1 MNNILGTGFI
11 TITDLSDPIISST
24 EPPSPVEDM
33 LWMDISITP
42 PILKIFKNGEWVAV
56 SEVGD
61 TIPDN
66 VPVGGYFTGDFE
78 INKQY
83 NGTQSKGKIR
93 VLSGNFIHI
102 NGNKYEIVGNKTI
115 STSLT
120 ENNGK
125 SGYVMFIGSDSS
137 RFSFSD
143 SNTSKQFIVATYT
156 NKKWCYYNNG
166 VSVDFDLN
174 DNDCIVAKIEECT
187 SSDSD
192 TGIKR
197 IIKYFENEDSVFE
210 AITGGGQIQGIYKK
224 DGMLFINATYIAT
237 GKLISTNRAAE
248 FDLDKGTFRL
258 GGTGDNNYSLKF
270 DGKDLH
276 FSDGAIKWDNL
287 DSDSKDNLRNVVV
300 SINGG
305 IRNVSVN
312 ANNVIQ
318 TEPTAYTAV
327 VHLGSEDITSS
338 CSFYWTASGI
348 YKGNSSGSVFIPSKG
363 NYTTDESYI
372 QVVVSYKNAE
382 FAEKIGISVSK
393 EGPTG
398 ATGDSGDDGVSIT
411 NVDVEYAIHTSA
423 TTAPTNGWQT
433 TAPTWVDGKYIWSR
447 TKTAYSD
454 GRTTYSQPACITGGK
469 GQTGNTGN
477 DGKGITSIVEQYYSS
492 TSQTSLTGGSWSTAV
507 PAWTQGR
514 YIWTRSVI
522 TYTDNTTTTTSAVCV
537 SGSKGDTGATGAA
550 AKYIIVSGDQAFR
563 YTNNFTG
570 TPTPS
575 SITLTATKFNL
586 TDACTWK
593 YKRAGE
599 TTWNTITST
608 TGTTYEVVHNNSTI
622 FNSSS
627 VKSVTFRYVSNS
639 DANIYDEITIVK
651 VSDGATGS
659 QGPTGPTGPTGA
671 TGADAYTVILS
682 NESHTFAGSTN
693 AALAG
698 STKCEVIAYK
708 GASRVAATIGTISGL
723 PTGMTAP
730 ITNNGT
736 TTAYFTPT
744 VTTSMTTTSGTLTIP
759 ITIDGKSFTKNFT
772 YSLALKGATGA
783 TGATGPQGPTG
794 ATGNGIKTITEYYLL
809 SSLET
814 GVTVN
819 DSGWST
825 TVPTMTSSKRFLWCY
840 ELITYTNGTSTKT
853 QPKVIGAYGNTGAT
867 GNGIKT
873 ITNYYLATNSSSGVT
888 TSTSGWTTS
897 IQTVTSSKRYL
908 WNYEVVT
915 YTNGNTN
922 TTTPVIIGVYGDTG
936 ATGPQGPQGP
946 TGATGATGP
955 QGISIT
961 KVDVEYAIHTSAT
974 TAPTSGWQ
982 TTAPTWV
989 DGKYIWSRTVTTYSS
1004 GGSTTSQPACITGGK
1019 GATGATGT
1027 GITSITEYYL
1037 LSSLET
1043 GVTVNDAGWSTTVPT
1058 MTSSKR
1064 FLWCYELIKYTNGTS
1079 VKTEP
1084 KVIGAYGNTGATGN
1098 GIKTITNYYLATNS
1112 SSGVTTS
1119 TSGWTTSIQTVT
1131 SSKRYLWNYE
1141 VVTYT
1146 NGNTN
1151 TTTPVII
1158 GVYGDTGATGATGPQ
1173 GPTGATGTGITSIT
1187 EEYYLST
1194 SKTTQTGGSWTT
1206 TPPTWSPGK
1215 YIWTR
1220 SKIVYKNPTSTVY
1233 TTPVCDSSWEAVNEI
1248 QIGGRNLMK
1257 GSKETSKF
1265 TSFTGG
1271 TNTTMFYRDV
1281 TLTPDIKAGDKITV
1295 SLTYKY
1301 TNIVLVAG
1309 QTARIYVQGSG
1320 NVTSWNPG
1328 FTSGPS
1334 IISSIVTGQT
1344 EERTLYQTYT
1354 FTLSESQATNK
1365 SFSVGLRTDYIASGS
1380 LSVYEMKVEKGNK
1393 ATSWTPSPED
1403 TDTAI
1408 GNSVKSVETLYY
1420 LSTSATSQTGGSW
1433 STTMPASASGKFIW
1447 MKTRTTLVNG
1457 TVKETAPVLY
1467 QPDWIQDWGGTKTEI
1482 GGTSVL
1488 APKIFAGTKESNG
1501 TATGVAVGTNI
1512 FGSGSNYSGIA
1523 GYKQGVRTFHF
1534 KTDGSLLIGANT
1546 SGSHISWDG
1555 SNLSIRANSM
1565 SISGTSVATT
1575 ANVNDAKSAAI
1586 SAAATDATNKVN
1598 AIQLGGTNLYTNTK
1612 TIKLSEWSNGG
1623 NWTIESGTVK
1633 GFSVIKRATSW
1644 SGIYKG
1650 ITLEA
1655 NTDYTLSAWVKGDG
1669 SATLHAYVNSG
1680 MTIKSCNFTQG
1691 MVVPTSWQR
1700 VYVTFNTGATTDNK
1714 TRFENSVDNKTLYF
1728 YGFQLEKGNKM
1739 SDWSP
1744 APEDA
1749 ETYATNKVNAIQLGG
1764 TNYLVGTKTSKNIT
1778 TTKTD
1783 GFTTNDPYA
1792 TYNKQSLATY
1802 GLKANDVVTVSFDWK
1817 LSNATTYGNFRVEFV
1832 NSGSYTGQVGSIVT
1846 VSASNNTGRF
1856 VGTATLNSN
1865 TVLSNTLRIR
1875 IDNSNLTLNISNT
1888 KLEKGNKATAWSPSP
1903 EDIETDAQS
1912 KANDAKSSAISAAA
1926 SDATKKAND
1935 AKTAAITEA
1944 VGVKDTRNTNENPQ
1958 WYISN
1963 YPRRTVQEFKFGTNI
1978 GIPGA
1983 ASGKYGVLETKVPWH
1998 DPTGGYPTQKFTSE
2012 NTDTY
2017 YRSGTSTTAWSAW
2030 SRKAYATQT
2039 DVFNSLTN
2047 NGAEQGIYLSNNKV
2061 YLNAEYI
2068 KTGYIGADR
2077 LAANSIS
2084 VSKLAIGDLTNYCEL
2099 TKETASALGWNVV
2112 ADSSQSNNPWFSP
2125 KTLARDIS
2133 LNIGGGYEVFKGNV
2147 GGTYRISFEVSSTVR
2162 GATSNGGSTQDY
2174 MNINI
2179 GLYCKTKTGAN
2190 SWNIPTGVKS
2200 DSNGTV
2206 RSWTGTVKLPDDI
2219 VSFGVY
2225 CQIAG
2230 WSPFSGTLKIR
2241 NIKVMKM
2248 MSGELVVDGA
2258 INGHT
2263 ITGGTFITT
2272 TTEGGYTHKT
2282 TIKNSLIKCE
2292 GLNGSEVQYGL
2303 NVKPN
2308 QIYFFENAGTGTNR
2322 ATYTV
2327 NSIDMRRRDG
2337 STPLRINV
2345 SSSDGFDNVLGLS
2358 TKIQGRLKVEGY
2370 TDLAGAWVAEDFGVT
2385 GHADLGSAYISGSL
2399 RLNGESHLKST
2410 FIWGQPAMTYK
2421 EINGHP
2427 GMALMG
2433 EYDGGWIR
2441 TTQNGL
2447 IPYQSGGH
2455 GSVGTSSWQFNSIYG
2470 KAIYENG
2477 TALTSKYVR
2486 TDAASTIMSGGNAL
2500 YIKAN
2505 ADGKATYIVGRHTDN
2520 TNKWFVGAPN
2530 ANYNLHL
2537 RSVDGFV
2544 SLRGAHV
2551 SCRNSGDD
2559 AYVQINATKFNV
2571 ASEEKWKENIKRYSD
2586 SAIDKILGT
2595 TIYDYTLKNED
2606 KSSIGLV
2613 IDRGVPNE
2621 IVSEVSNSDNN
2632 SSDASAANFKNSEEE
2647 TDKCID
2653 LYAMCTLSWKA
2664 IQEQQQIIRRL
2675 EEEIESLKK
2684 QI

>member
-1 MNNILGTGFI
+1 MDNILGTGFI

-237 GKLISTNRAAE
+237 GKLVSTNRAAE

-393 EGPTG
+393 EGQQG

-423 TTAPTNGWQT
+423 TTAPTSGWQT

-659 QGPTGPTGPTGA
+659 QGPTGPTGA

-783 TGATGPQGPTG
+783 TGATGPQGPQGPTG

-814 GVTVN
+814 GITVN

-873 ITNYYLATNSSSGVT
+873 ITNYYLASTANSGVT

-922 TTTPVIIGVYGDTG
+922 TTTPVIIGVYGDKG
-936 ATGPQGPQGP
+936 ATGPQGP

-1027 GITSITEYYL
+1027 GIKTITEYYL

-1043 GVTVNDAGWSTTVPT
+1043 GITVNDSGWSTTVPT

-1064 FLWCYELIKYTNGTS
+1064 FLWCYELITYTNGTS
-1079 VKTEP
+1079 TKTQP

-1098 GIKTITNYYLATNS
+1098 GIKTITNYYLASTAN
-1112 SSGVTTS
+1112 SGVTTS

-1523 GYKQGVRTFHF
+1523 GYRQGVRTFHF

-1575 ANVNDAKSAAI
+1575 ANVTNAVNNIFVGGRNLLRYSDFASNNTSDGWDAF
-1586 SAAATDATNKVN
+1586 
-1598 AIQLGGTNLYTNTK
+1598 GGTTGTGLFGTTYKYNKNSNTSGYMDIIRQTIYIPNSTTKYMKPNTWYTFSFYAKGSGKIKTHIYPSIINTS
-1612 TIKLSEWSNGG
+1612 I
-1623 NWTIESGTVK
+1623 
-1633 GFSVIKRATSW
+1633 
-1644 SGIYKG
+1644 KG
-1650 ITLEA
+1650 ICNGSEETLA
-1655 NTDYTLSAWVKGDG
+1655 ADGNRDWTLTS
-1669 SATLHAYVNSG
+1669 
-1680 MTIKSCNFTQG
+1680 
-1691 MVVPTSWQR
+1691 SWQR
-1700 VYVTFNTGATTDNK
+1700 FTYTFKSATSAPTANNMVLFRLYYGNEVYICAP
-1714 TRFENSVDNKTLYF
+1714 
-1728 YGFQLEKGNKM
+1728 QLEEGNKV
-1739 SDWSP
+1739 SEWTP
-1744 APEDA
+1744 APEDVA
-1749 ETYATNKVNAIQLGG
+1749 VDATK
-1764 TNYLVGTKTSKNIT
+1764 
-1778 TTKTD
+1778 
-1783 GFTTNDPYA
+1783 
-1792 TYNKQSLATY
+1792 
-1802 GLKANDVVTVSFDWK
+1802 
-1817 LSNATTYGNFRVEFV
+1817 
-1832 NSGSYTGQVGSIVT
+1832 
-1846 VSASNNTGRF
+1846 
-1856 VGTATLNSN
+1856 
-1865 TVLSNTLRIR
+1865 
-1875 IDNSNLTLNISNT
+1875 
-1888 KLEKGNKATAWSPSP
+1888 
-1903 EDIETDAQS
+1903 
-1912 KANDAKSSAISAAA
+1912 KANDAKSSAISAAASDAQSKANAAQSAAISAAA

-1944 VGVKDTRNTNENPQ
+1944 VGVKDTRNTNQNPQ
-1958 WYISN
+1958 WYFSN
-1963 YPRRTVQEFKFGTNI
+1963 YPKRTVQEFKYGTSI

-1983 ASGKYGVLETKVPWH
+1983 ASGKYGVLETKVPWN
-1998 DPTGGYPTQKFTSE
+1998 DSTGGYPTQKFTSE

-2017 YRSGTSTTAWSAW
+2017 YRSGTSATAWGSW

-2125 KTLARDIS
+2125 KTLNRDIS
-2133 LNIGGGYEVFKGNV
+2133 LNLNGGYEVFKGSV
-2147 GGTYRISFEVSSTVR
+2147 AGTYRISFEVSSTVR

-2282 TIKNSLIKCE
+2282 TIKNSLIQCE
-2292 GLNGSEVQYGL
+2292 GLNNGEVQYGL

-2421 EINGHP
+2421 ERNGHP

-2433 EYDGGWIR
+2433 ENDGGWIR

-2486 TDAASTIMSGGNAL
+2486 TDAASTIMSDGNAL

-2520 TNKWFVGAPN
+2520 TNKWYIGAPN

-2537 RSVDGFV
+2537 RSVSGFV

-2571 ASEEKWKENIKRYSD
+2571 ASEEKWKENVKRYSG

-2621 IVSEVSNSDNN
+2621 IVSEVSSSDNN